1 MKNAP
6 VCVLPE
12 IHIPGIGIGP
22 GEIISVPIITKGF
35 DDIAAITLNFQF
47 DNSVLN
53 YIETKPNLEI
63 FNYEAGVS
71 PPIFNDPKLPI
82 EDENAYRWAMAWS
95 SLTPINGAA
104 DQPLVVINF
113 KYLGGSTN
121 LTWLDDWRPTPES
134 PIFCDCEWANSNAEP
149 LPDKPS
155 SDYYIDGIVLAD
167 DLTNIK
173 PIPAPAM
180 PILNTNAPITKIG
193 SLSCKVGDIIDVPI
207 TVDGLEKI
215 NGITLGF
222 KFEGG
227 IFQYLGYTPADEFS
241 LGDGEGL
248 FYGASPLIGANS
260 KSMMKFDL
268 IWSKI
273 KSITLADGETIGWLK
288 LKVIRYPVNGKL
300 DIMFIDNSTKFP
312 QVKCEYT
319 RIVWKDGIE
328 EGEVQEVVSLNEPDG
343 TYINGTITVSE

>member
-193 SLSCKVGDIIDVPI
+193 SLS
-207 TVDGLEKI
+207 
-215 NGITLGF
+215 
-222 KFEGG
+222 
-227 IFQYLGYTPADEFS
+227 
-241 LGDGEGL
+241 
-248 FYGASPLIGANS
+248 
-260 KSMMKFDL
+260 
-268 IWSKI
+268 W
-273 KSITLADGETIGWLK
+273 
-288 LKVIRYPVNGKL
+288 
-300 DIMFIDNSTKFP
+300 
-312 QVKCEYT
+312 
-319 RIVWKDGIE
+319 
-328 EGEVQEVVSLNEPDG
+328 
-343 TYINGTITVSE
+343 